1 MGFNKRQLGIL
12 CFAVTFAT
20 LAIADDIA
28 GQASVVDGDTL
39 DIHGQRIR
47 LAGIDAPEHDQLCD
61 DPNVRA
67 KMAGSHPAA
76 MK

>member
-1 MGFNKRQLGIL
+1 MASRGMSG
-12 CFAVTFAT
+12 
-20 LAIADDIA
+20 
-28 GQASVVDGDTL
+28 GQATII
-39 DIHGQRIR
+39 DIHGTRIR
-47 LAGIDAPEHDQLCD
+47 RAGINAHDQLCD